1 MFRGYVSFREG
12 SMHINIYPHPPTGG
26 VGSLTGFFRRIQ
38 GTYLSI
44 YANIIKYIYIYIH
57 TFRHRE
63 IQSEYGWL
71 LVNVGAVSC

>member
-44 YANIIKYIYIYIH
+44 YANIIKYIYIY
-57 TFRHRE
+57 TYF
-63 IQSEYGWL
+63 S
-71 LVNVGAVSC
+71 S